1 MLGALIATGYGGS
14 TLLRHGHTTLPAYRE
29 HLNYRVRSF
38 QAEQGKSVALPAR
51 GRSTV
56 RRIDG
61 AADIGIARKRTLPC
75 NRADRGCVALMGQ
88 YHLAGN
94 GADFA
99 MVFKLEDICGTDVG
113 SKANDGGAS
122 CWCSFPHVGGFFF
135 PPPTAVRIGRRSVSS
150 RFYLMLNKAA
160 SSFFGGGVIECSS
173 RMKRK
178 FQVRFLEGWPPA
190 MGAGYSASG

>member
-29 HLNYRVRSF
+29 YLNYRVSRSF
-38 QAEQGKSVALPAR
+38 QTEQGKSVALPAR

-61 AADIGIARKRTLPC
+61 AADIVIARKRTLPC

-88 YHLAGN
+88 HHLAGN

-99 MVFKLEDICGTDVG
+99 MVFKLETICGTDVG
-113 SKANDGGAS
+113 RNANDGGAS
-122 CWCSFPHVGGFFF
+122 CWCSFPHVGGYYYFS
-135 PPPTAVRIGRRSVSS
+135 TAVRIGRRSVSS

-160 SSFFGGGVIECSS
+160 SSFF
-173 RMKRK
+173 R
-178 FQVRFLEGWPPA
+178 
-190 MGAGYSASG
+190 GALSNARAG